1 MNTISLKQSSTPSL
15 SSAVLVAAALALSPH
30 AYAADMAS
38 VSGTFTGSIVKQE
51 ALPVSAQGGDVLLLD
66 EAQGTNKNTGRG
78 DFMDGAQINNKGVA
92 ALLQGSGPQHGYVT
106 FTKGEGQV
114 DTKWSGSVTTVMSKD
129 GQPQISFS
137 GTWEQIKG
145 TGKYQGIHGKGT
157 YSGHYTSPKDYV
169 VDWVGQ
175 SALPLASR

>member
-1 MNTISLKQSSTPSL
+1 MKILSFKQSSTQSL

-30 AYAADMAS
+30 AYAADKAS
-38 VSGTFTGSIVKQE
+38 VSGSFTGSIVKQE
-51 ALPVSAQGGDVLLLD
+51 ALPVSAQQGDVLLLD
-66 EAQGTNKNTGRG
+66 EAHGINRNTGWS
-78 DFMDGAQINNKGVA
+78 DFMEGAQINNKGVA
-92 ALLQGSGPQHGYVT
+92 ALLQGAGPQHGYLT
-106 FTKGEGQV
+106 FTQGEDQV

-157 YSGHYTSPKDYV
+157 YSGHYTSSKDYV

-175 SALPLASR
+175 TAIPMASR